1 MIRNI
6 FDKQV
11 SEEVIGRINKL
22 TPSTIPQ
29 WGKMNVGQMLAHCNV
44 TYRYTFEPEQFKRP
58 SAIKKFLLRTFIKK
72 IVTSEK
78 PYPRNGRTAP
88 EFIMTESKNVESER
102 NMLIANIR
110 KAQQLGEGYFEG
122 KENFSFGKMTAKEWN
137 TLFYKHLNHHLTQ
150 FAV

>member
-44 TYRYTFEPEQFKRP
+44 TYRYTFEPEQFKKP
-58 SAIKKFLLRTFIKK
+58 NAIMKFLLRTFIKK

-78 PYPRNGRTAP
+78 PYQRNGRTAP
-88 EFIMTESKNVESER
+88 EFIMTASKDFESEK
-102 NMLIANIR
+102 NKLIENIR
-110 KAQQLGEGYFEG
+110 KTQQLGESYFEG
-122 KENFSFGKMTAKEWN
+122 KENFSFGRMTAKEWN
-137 TLFYKHLNHHLTQ
+137 TLFYKHLNHHLSQ

>member
-1 MIRNI
+1 MIQNI

-11 SEEVIGRINKL
+11 SEEIISRINRLSPDTK
-22 TPSTIPQ
+22 PQ
-29 WGKMNVGQMLAHCNV
+29 WGKMNAGQMLAHCNV
-44 TYRYTFEPEQFKRP
+44 TYRYTFEPEQFDKP
-58 SAIKKFLLRTFIKK
+58 NAFKKFLLRTFIKK

-78 PYPRNGRTAP
+78 PYQRSIRTAP
-88 EFIMTESKNVESER
+88 EFIMTESKNVDAEK

-110 KAQQLGEGYFEG
+110 KAQQLGESYFEG

-137 TLFYKHLNHHLTQ
+137 TMFYKHLDHHLAQ

>member
-1 MIRNI
+1 MIKNI

-11 SEEVIGRINKL
+11 SEEIISRINRL
-22 TPSTIPQ
+22 TPTTSPQ

-58 SAIKKFLLRTFIKK
+58 NAFKKFLLRTFIKK

-78 PYPRNGRTAP
+78 PYQRNGRTAP
-88 EFIMTESKNVESER
+88 EFIMTESKNFEAEK
-102 NMLIANIR
+102 NKLIENIR
-110 KAQQLGEGYFEG
+110 KAQQLGEGFFEG
-122 KENFSFGKMTAKEWN
+122 KENFSFGAMTAKEWN
-137 TLFYKHLNHHLTQ
+137 TMFYKHLNHHLTQ

>member
-1 MIRNI
+1 MIKNI

-11 SEEVIGRINKL
+11 SEEIISRINRL
-22 TPSTIPQ
+22 TPTTRPQ

-58 SAIKKFLLRTFIKK
+58 NAFKKFLLRTFIKK

-78 PYPRNGRTAP
+78 PYQRNGRTAP
-88 EFIMTESKNVESER
+88 EFIMTESKNFETEK
-102 NMLIANIR
+102 NKLIDNIR
-110 KAQQLGEGYFEG
+110 KAQQLGEGFFEG
-122 KENFSFGKMTAKEWN
+122 KENFSFGPMTAKEWN
-137 TLFYKHLNHHLTQ
+137 TMFYKHLNHHLTQ

>member
-1 MIRNI
+1 MIKDI

-11 SEEVIGRINKL
+11 SEEIISRINRL
-22 TPSTIPQ
+22 TPTTKPQ

-58 SAIKKFLLRTFIKK
+58 NAIKKFLLRTFIKK

-88 EFIMTESKNVESER
+88 EFVMTESKNVESER

-110 KAQQLGEGYFEG
+110 KAQQLGESYFEG

>member
-22 TPSTIPQ
+22 TPSTMPQ
-29 WGKMNVGQMLAHCNV
+29 WGKMNAGQMLAHCNV
-44 TYRYTFEPEQFKRP
+44 TYRYTFEPEQFKKP
-58 SAIKKFLLRTFIKK
+58 NAIMKFLLRTFIKK

-78 PYPRNGRTAP
+78 PYQRNGRTAP
-88 EFIMTESKNVESER
+88 EFIMTASKDFESEK
-102 NMLIANIR
+102 NKLIENIR
-110 KAQQLGEGYFEG
+110 KTQQLGESYFEG
-122 KENFSFGKMTAKEWN
+122 KENFSFGRMTAKEWN
-137 TLFYKHLNHHLTQ
+137 TLFYKHLNHHLSQ